1 MVDFLNEA
9 YALFEYTRQLRRDFH
24 RHPELGFQEVRTAG
38 TVARELNQLGLEV
51 TTGVGKTGVV
61 GLLEGAQ
68 PGPVV
73 LLRFDMDAL
82 PIQEETGA
90 DYASVNPG
98 LMHAC
103 GHDGHTAIGL
113 TVARILESQRRS
125 LAGMVKFV
133 FQPAEE
139 GLGGAEAMIV
149 DGVLTNPKP
158 DFSLALHL
166 WNYKPV
172 GWLGIAPGPLMAAA
186 ELFQMRISGRGGHGA
201 APHLAIDP
209 LVAAAQIITALQSI
223 VSRNVAPLKSAVISV
238 TAVQGGEAFN
248 VIPSTVEMKGTIR
261 TFEPQVRDLV
271 LERFS
276 QVVTGV
282 AQSMECQAELTVQ
295 PVTPAVINDAGVTQR
310 VQAVA
315 ERLLP
320 DSQVDADARSMVS
333 EDMAEMMQDIPGCY
347 FLIGSANAEKG
358 LDAVHHHPRFDFDED
373 SLPSAAALM
382 ASAAADLLRI

>member
-1 MVDFLNEA
+1 
-9 YALFEYTRQLRRDFH
+9 
-24 RHPELGFQEVRTAG
+24 
-38 TVARELNQLGLEV
+38 
-51 TTGVGKTGVV
+51 
-61 GLLEGAQ
+61 
-68 PGPVV
+68 
-73 LLRFDMDAL
+73 
-82 PIQEETGA
+82 
-90 DYASVNPG
+90 
-98 LMHAC
+98 
-103 GHDGHTAIGL
+103 
-113 TVARILESQRRS
+113 
-125 LAGMVKFV
+125 
-133 FQPAEE
+133 
-139 GLGGAEAMIV
+139 
-149 DGVLTNPKP
+149 
-158 DFSLALHL
+158 
-166 WNYKPV
+166 
-172 GWLGIAPGPLMAAA
+172 MAAA